1 VDGVAGV
8 AGVFTFNVM
17 NNKRKISSQ
26 LLIKVRKGSTPSP
39 PNRWHRSTTEGGDC
53 AVCKTTHFLFCFRA
67 TRRGAAESVGRSRTL
82 AY

>member
-1 VDGVAGV
+1 MDGVAGV

-53 AVCKTTHFLFCFRA
+53 AV
-67 TRRGAAESVGRSRTL
+67 
-82 AY
+82 